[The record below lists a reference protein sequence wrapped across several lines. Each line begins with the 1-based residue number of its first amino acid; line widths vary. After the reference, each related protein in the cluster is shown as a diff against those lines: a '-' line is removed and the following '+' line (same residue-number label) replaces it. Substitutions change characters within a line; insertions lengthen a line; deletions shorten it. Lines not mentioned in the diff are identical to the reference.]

1 MCEGGCSGSSSDDS
15 LPPTLNVAML
25 SNEKIQDSVS
35 HTTKLDPLHLDI
47 NLFRKTFYDSNSFA
61 PNKSSIHTTFE
72 HFTIDGKPLSL
83 INQFIQ
89 AYREENNKDVSPLV
103 LIKSIR
109 ECSKYTDLGNLVH
122 IVSLTWN
129 EIAKYFE
136 KQFFIKATFN
146 ISIILH
152 SNILDTSIVLQ
163 LPCIVEMSL
172 KQKIANLKNNLRVA
186 FQPIYDSFSP
196 IDKLK
201 NNYMIALIGEEET
214 FKTDIEVSPLLT
226 AEQKTKI
233 LESQS
238 RIIRLSRGLLP
249 GTPFEPETRMILES
263 LNEQVASEVNLK
275 GIGGRILGLHE
286 VVLVTIKDYVE
297 LKRAGYGLIWR
308 HSLFA
313 FGASSDVTNALVGAS
328 EGCLDGA
335 VAVVPSD
342 LVDPETAEL
351 NEAVGCGAGAV
362 VGGTNVGNV
371 VGSVTNSIS
380 GLF

>member
-61 PNKSSIHTTFE
+61 PNKSSIHTMFE

-89 AYREENNKDVSPLV
+89 AYREENNKDVSPLL

-109 ECSKYTDLGNLVH
+109 ECSKYNDLGNLVH

-129 EIAKYFE
+129 EIAKYFA

-201 NNYMIALIGEEET
+201 KNYIIALVGDEET

-226 AEQKTKI
+226 TEQKTKI
-233 LESQS
+233 LESRS

-249 GTPFEPETRMILES
+249 GTPFEPETRMILKS

-275 GIGGRILGLHE
+275 GVGGMILGPHE
-286 VVLVTIKDYVE
+286 VVLILLEDYIN
-297 LKRAGYGLIWR
+297 LKRAGYGVLWR
-308 HSLFA
+308 HSLLA
-313 FGASSDVTNALVGAS
+313 FGWSGSVTNAL
-328 EGCLDGA
+328 EGCADGA
-335 VAVVPSD
+335 TIVAPTDV
-342 LVDPETAEL
+342 VDPETAYV
-351 NEAVGCGAGAV
+351 NEAAGCATGAA
-362 VGGTNVGNV
+362 VGG
-371 VGSVTNSIS
+371 S
-380 GLF
+380 GVSAALSWL

>member
-15 LPPTLNVAML
+15 LPPTLNIAVL
-25 SNEKIQDSVS
+25 SNKQIQDSVS

-47 NLFRKTFYDSNSFA
+47 NLFRKTFYDSNSFV
-61 PNKSSIHTTFE
+61 PNKSSKHTMFE
-72 HFTIDGKPLSL
+72 HFTIDGKPISL
-83 INQFIQ
+83 IRQFIQ
-89 AYREENNKDVSPLV
+89 AYREENDKDVSPLV

-122 IVSLTWN
+122 TVCLTWN

-172 KQKIANLKNNLRVA
+172 KQKIAILRNNLRVA
-186 FQPIYDSFSP
+186 FQSTYDSYSP

-201 NNYMIALIGEEET
+201 KNYMIALVGEEES
-214 FKTDIEVSPLLT
+214 FRTDIEVSPLLT
-226 AEQKTKI
+226 AAQKTKI
-233 LESQS
+233 LESRS
-238 RIIRLSRGLLP
+238 RIIRLSSGLLS
-249 GTPFEPETRMILES
+249 GTPFETETRMILNS

-275 GIGGRILGLHE
+275 GIGGMILGPHE
-286 VVLVTIKDYVE
+286 VVLTTVE
-297 LKRAGYGLIWR
+297 DHIEFKRAGYGLIWR

-313 FGASSDVTNALVGAS
+313 YGASSDATNALIGAG

-335 VAVVPSD
+335 TIVAPTD
-342 LVDPETAEL
+342 LIDPETAYL
-351 NEAVGCGAGAV
+351 NEAAGCGAGAI
-362 VGGTNVGNV
+362 VGGTNMGNAV
-371 VGSVTNSIS
+371 SSINNFIS
-380 GLF
+380 GL

>member
-1 MCEGGCSGSSSDDS
+1 MCEGGCTGSSSDDS
-15 LPPTLNVAML
+15 LPPTLNFAML

-47 NLFRKTFYDSNSFA
+47 NLFLNTFYVSNSFV
-61 PNKSSIHTTFE
+61 PNKSSIHTMFE

-83 INQFIQ
+83 VNQFIE
-89 AYREENNKDVSPLV
+89 AYREENDKEVSPLV

-109 ECSKYTDLGNLVH
+109 ECSKYKDLGNLVH
-122 IVSLTWN
+122 TVCLTRN
-129 EIAKYFE
+129 EIAKYYE
-136 KQFFIKATFN
+136 KQFFIKATLN

-152 SNILDTSIVLQ
+152 SNILDTTIVLQ

-172 KQKIANLKNNLRVA
+172 KQKISILRNNLRVA

-297 LKRAGYGLIWR
+297 FKRAGYGLIWR

-313 FGASSDVTNALVGAS
+313 FGASSDVTTALVGAG

-335 VAVVPSD
+335 VAVVPTD

-351 NEAVGCGAGAV
+351 NEAVGCAAGAT

-371 VGSVTNSIS
+371 VGSVTSSITN
-380 GLF
+380 FF